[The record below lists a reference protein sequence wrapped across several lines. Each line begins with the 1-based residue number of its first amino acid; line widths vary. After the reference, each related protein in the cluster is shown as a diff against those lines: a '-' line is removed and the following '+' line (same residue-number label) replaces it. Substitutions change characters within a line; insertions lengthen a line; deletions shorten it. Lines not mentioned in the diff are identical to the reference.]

1 MIMATENSKKSE
13 KDELSKLRGKHAAT
27 AAKTFLRI
35 LQIEEYNKHRNDNFD
50 ASLKKYESE
59 LAQKFSDLT
68 ESRKKGL
75 LESFTRSYYK
85 PEFNLIAEYQAK
97 QEQWTALKEKGGG
110 LSAAEKKAFSEL
122 NAIVEMNEYEYVG
135 ARIMDNDVFAQ
146 MKDSMSPE
154 DVRVI
159 NKKINDPIKELQNNL
174 DESMMPNGVQ
184 RRHAATIEYFSSS
197 KPELKA
203 EIEALKRNV
212 KTDEG
217 MEPLK
222 QASAL
227 LRAGLVLQNPS
238 GYFVSKGIAAIM
250 STKTMQPFAK
260 GIKSAVDNVV
270 ERSGLKERLKQRLSK
285 MSPVGGA
292 LVAGGLAVAAFGTL
306 AVTGVIDPSAALDM
320 GLNVYNYLTDADG
333 LDGFANS
340 ENLDLDAEMDIE
352 PGSENNDAGKPALEE
367 SNASDKPSAPSS
379 PSTGDTTT
387 PSADK
392 PDAPQKDASA
402 SVPSSPSTGDAT
414 TPSADKPDAPQKD
427 ASASAPSSPSTGDA
441 TKVVTTETP
450 SVKDVVAGA
459 ELPAVE
465 PPEDSNPTEAPG
477 ASESYTVRYGDTL
490 SELVERRLDMAG
502 IPYNYSL
509 IDSYVDEIVSMNEQ
523 ITDPDVLNRGW
534 EIDIMTFPTPEPTIS
549 DASLKAAQAAVT
561 AMPDVCSPDVINAL
575 KDADLYPS
583 SDPLSPTLT
592 AYAQHASMNSEVP
605 SLNVDPTCVVD
616 EPEKEVAERKL
627 YRI

>member
-1 MIMATENSKKSE
+1 MATENSKKSE

-367 SNASDKPSAPSS
+367 SNASDKPDAPQKDASASAPSS

-402 SVPSSPSTGDAT
+402 S
-414 TPSADKPDAPQKD
+414 
-427 ASASAPSSPSTGDA
+427 APSSPSTGD
-441 TKVVTTETP
+441 TPKVVTTETP
-450 SVKDVVAGA
+450 SVEDVVAGA

-465 PPEDSNPTEAPG
+465 PPEDSSPTEAPG

-605 SLNVDPTCVVD
+605 SVNVDPTCVVD

>member
-367 SNASDKPSAPSS
+367 SNASDKPDAPQKDASASAPSS

-402 SVPSSPSTGDAT
+402 S
-414 TPSADKPDAPQKD
+414 
-427 ASASAPSSPSTGDA
+427 APSSPSTGD
-441 TKVVTTETP
+441 TPKVVTTETP
-450 SVKDVVAGA
+450 SVEDVVAGA

-465 PPEDSNPTEAPG
+465 PPEDSSPTEAPG

-605 SLNVDPTCVVD
+605 SVNVDPTCVVD